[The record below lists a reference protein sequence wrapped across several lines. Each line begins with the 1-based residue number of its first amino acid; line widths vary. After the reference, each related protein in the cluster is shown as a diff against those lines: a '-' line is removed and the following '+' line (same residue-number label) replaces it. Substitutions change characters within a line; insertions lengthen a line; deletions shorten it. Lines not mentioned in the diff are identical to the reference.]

1 MLILD
6 YPDWEKPTLF
16 EAFLPKSLFELTPE
30 LVEID
35 QLLNN
40 PVFEEPIVLRFNTLL
55 GRPTVPVRVFIRMMV
70 LKFYLCISYEDL
82 SVLVSKTPMYKRFC
96 HIPMEMDA
104 PTDTAMMKITKK
116 YGDEIIRELN
126 DNFILELRKKKIIKG
141 RKIRI
146 DSTVIESNIAYP
158 TDAELLYKGVERL
171 ETIMT
176 AVKKQQGQSVRKSAK
191 KKTKEMKRKL
201 LTINKMVRRR
211 TNETITEVRNITG
224 TMANMAKETLKQAQ
238 SMMKKLVCESKK
250 DQSLKLGLLETIQ
263 TVETVVNQTE
273 LVNAGGKPENR
284 VVSIIDTDARPISK
298 GKLGKRIE
306 FGHVLQIEEDVKGIV
321 TGYSIHKGN
330 PSDKTLL
337 IDAIHHHVNIFKK
350 APREIAVDRGYYSKA
365 NEDELI
371 SLGVKHL
378 SMPKPGKKSKDR
390 QALETTNKFK
400 NLQKFRAGVEARISC
415 LKRSFGMRRSYL
427 RGHKGTSIWCGYGIF
442 AHNLRK
448 AARLLIV

>member
-96 HIPMEMDA
+96 HIPIEMDA

-191 KKTKEMKRKL
+191 KKRK
-201 LTINKMVRRR
+201 K
-211 TNETITEVRNITG
+211 
-224 TMANMAKETLKQAQ
+224 
-238 SMMKKLVCESKK
+238 
-250 DQSLKLGLLETIQ
+250 
-263 TVETVVNQTE
+263 
-273 LVNAGGKPENR
+273 
-284 VVSIIDTDARPISK
+284 
-298 GKLGKRIE
+298 
-306 FGHVLQIEEDVKGIV
+306 
-321 TGYSIHKGN
+321 
-330 PSDKTLL
+330 
-337 IDAIHHHVNIFKK
+337 
-350 APREIAVDRGYYSKA
+350 
-365 NEDELI
+365 
-371 SLGVKHL
+371 
-378 SMPKPGKKSKDR
+378 
-390 QALETTNKFK
+390 
-400 NLQKFRAGVEARISC
+400 
-415 LKRSFGMRRSYL
+415 
-427 RGHKGTSIWCGYGIF
+427 
-442 AHNLRK
+442 
-448 AARLLIV
+448 

>member
-191 KKTKEMKRKL
+191 KKRK
-201 LTINKMVRRR
+201 K
-211 TNETITEVRNITG
+211 
-224 TMANMAKETLKQAQ
+224 
-238 SMMKKLVCESKK
+238 
-250 DQSLKLGLLETIQ
+250 
-263 TVETVVNQTE
+263 
-273 LVNAGGKPENR
+273 
-284 VVSIIDTDARPISK
+284 
-298 GKLGKRIE
+298 
-306 FGHVLQIEEDVKGIV
+306 
-321 TGYSIHKGN
+321 
-330 PSDKTLL
+330 
-337 IDAIHHHVNIFKK
+337 
-350 APREIAVDRGYYSKA
+350 
-365 NEDELI
+365 
-371 SLGVKHL
+371 
-378 SMPKPGKKSKDR
+378 
-390 QALETTNKFK
+390 
-400 NLQKFRAGVEARISC
+400 
-415 LKRSFGMRRSYL
+415 
-427 RGHKGTSIWCGYGIF
+427 
-442 AHNLRK
+442 
-448 AARLLIV
+448 

>member
-1 MLILD
+1 M
-6 YPDWEKPTLF
+6 
-16 EAFLPKSLFELTPE
+16 
-30 LVEID
+30 VEID

-191 KKTKEMKRKL
+191 KKRK
-201 LTINKMVRRR
+201 K
-211 TNETITEVRNITG
+211 
-224 TMANMAKETLKQAQ
+224 
-238 SMMKKLVCESKK
+238 
-250 DQSLKLGLLETIQ
+250 
-263 TVETVVNQTE
+263 
-273 LVNAGGKPENR
+273 
-284 VVSIIDTDARPISK
+284 
-298 GKLGKRIE
+298 
-306 FGHVLQIEEDVKGIV
+306 
-321 TGYSIHKGN
+321 
-330 PSDKTLL
+330 
-337 IDAIHHHVNIFKK
+337 
-350 APREIAVDRGYYSKA
+350 
-365 NEDELI
+365 
-371 SLGVKHL
+371 
-378 SMPKPGKKSKDR
+378 
-390 QALETTNKFK
+390 
-400 NLQKFRAGVEARISC
+400 
-415 LKRSFGMRRSYL
+415 
-427 RGHKGTSIWCGYGIF
+427 
-442 AHNLRK
+442 
-448 AARLLIV
+448 